1 MDAPIGRSPTMDRTQ
16 LCFLHKI
23 ILDFEKAYAN
33 QVKNNDE
40 MEFEYYH

>member
-1 MDAPIGRSPTMDRTQ
+1 MNQGFTDKLKGLSIRT
-16 LCFLHKI
+16 KRNNN

>member
-1 MDAPIGRSPTMDRTQ
+1 MDAPIGRSPTTDRTQ
-16 LCFLHKI
+16 LRVANII

-33 QVKNNDE
+33 QVKNKDE